1 MKELKELF
9 YLDITKDKLVAQLC
23 YNIENMDKLNN
34 LVITEA
40 EMIEFLKENK
50 ITYGIKHEQ
59 IKKFVQNP
67 SPEQFPIVIAE
78 GKEKNDGENGQIV
91 YEFDLSTEVDRS
103 EGWDFR
109 EVMKI
114 PTVEKG
120 DKLAKITPPT
130 EGTDGKT
137 VFNTVIRAK
146 RGESVKMRAGQNV
159 IYDEKEWTFYAAAD
173 GQVSVSAN
181 KINIFTLYE
190 VREDISLKIGNIDF
204 IGSVHIYGDV
214 PSGFTVKAAGDIK
227 IFGLVEAA
235 NIIAGGSIF
244 ITEGMA
250 GLKTG
255 SIEANENVYIG
266 YVNQGNITAGNSIIV
281 DNSILHSEC
290 TALNDIVCHRG
301 NVIGGKLS
309 AGRTIKVNNVGNR
322 MNSETILSFE
332 HEKKLEYELEKLEAE
347 KKALQENMKKM
358 DFLIHKIKET
368 LSMKEDAKTRV
379 TLLKLKSSHKKSS
392 GQLEDVQDRLFR
404 INYQL
409 ADIDQSKLHVKGTI
423 FPNVTVGFGKYKRRI
438 TSEYHN
444 VLIKQN
450 KNEIDIINQ

>member
-1 MKELKELF
+1 
-9 YLDITKDKLVAQLC
+9 
-23 YNIENMDKLNN
+23 MDKLKN

-40 EMIEFLKENK
+40 GIIELLKDNK

-59 IKKFVQNP
+59 IRKIVQNP
-67 SPEQFPIVIAE
+67 SIELFPIVIAE
-78 GKEKNDGENGQIV
+78 GKEKIDGNNGQIV

-103 EGWDFR
+103 KGWDFR

-114 PTVEKG
+114 PTIQKG
-120 DKLAKITPPT
+120 DKLAKIIPPT

-137 VFNTVIRAK
+137 VFNTIIRAK
-146 RGESVKMRAGQNV
+146 RSESVKLRAGQNV
-159 IYDEKEWTFYAAAD
+159 IYDENEETFYAAAD
-173 GQVSVSAN
+173 GQVSISTN

-235 NIIAGGSIF
+235 SIIAEGSIY

-255 SIEANENVYIG
+255 CIEANENVYIG

-309 AGRTIKVNNVGNR
+309 AGRSIKVNNVGNR
-322 MNSETILSFE
+322 MNSETILLFE
-332 HEKKLEYELEKLEAE
+332 HKKKLEYELEKLEAE
-347 KKALQENMKKM
+347 KKSLQENIKKM
-358 DFLIHKIKET
+358 DFLIHKIKNN
-368 LSMKEDAKTRV
+368 LSVKEDAKTRV
-379 TLLKLKSSHKKSS
+379 TLLKLRSSHQKSTE
-392 GQLEDVQDRLFR
+392 QLEDVKDRLFR
-404 INYQL
+404 INYKL
-409 ADIDQSKLHVKGTI
+409 AEIDQSKLHVQGTI
-423 FPNVTVGFGKYKRRI
+423 YPNVTVGFGKYKRRI
-438 TSEYHN
+438 TSEYHK
-444 VLIKQN
+444 VLIKLN